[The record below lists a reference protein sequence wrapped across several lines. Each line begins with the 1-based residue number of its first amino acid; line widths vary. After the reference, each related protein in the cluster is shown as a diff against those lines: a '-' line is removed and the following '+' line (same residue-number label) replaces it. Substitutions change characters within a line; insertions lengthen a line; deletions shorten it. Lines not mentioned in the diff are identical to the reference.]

1 MISMPFHTAHMTLTW
16 KKKAA
21 YIFHTVYKNSCIL
34 VAQTLL
40 VQALKC
46 VFADNPDFWCTCECV
61 IDLQASFTAQYFAH
75 FQLF

>member
-1 MISMPFHTAHMTLTW
+1 MNKKHITSDNFKVPKFHCSAADCKRGFAGMPESYSLTW

-46 VFADNPDFWCTCECV
+46 VFADNPDF
-61 IDLQASFTAQYFAH
+61 
-75 FQLF
+75 

>member
-46 VFADNPDFWCTCECV
+46 VFADNPDF
-61 IDLQASFTAQYFAH
+61 
-75 FQLF
+75 